1 MRRGRESEVSH
12 EMATGAHGEVRSQR
26 VPCERRGGDGG
37 GHRATTAPD
46 GTPVAQNQGIVAM
59 ALTESL
65 VRTDTRFVDG
75 KPKRMPIGSPFR
87 W

>member
-1 MRRGRESEVSH
+1 MKWQLVLMVMFGLGVVHASAAVETALVTARRPLP
-12 EMATGAHGEVRSQR
+12 TG
-26 VPCERRGGDGG
+26 
-37 GHRATTAPD
+37 TAI
-46 GTPVAQNQGIVAM
+46 AQDQGIVAM